1 MQTDLYCDDAAVV
14 SPRAL
19 SAADEALLW
28 LGGFLRDQSYR
39 FTTTTPLTHSR
50 VVQRG
55 AVDGASLMRVF
66 GWSLP
71 FSASDLPAEVL
82 QALAL
87 AKALAHSNGLLRS
100 KVRFSTLNDQI
111 YAHSAFPTE
120 AADSVFFGPDTYRFA
135 RCIESVLNSQPPS
148 YSAQRLIDIGC
159 GSGAGG
165 ILAANLLRPGVELLL
180 ADINPEAVRFARI
193 NAMLN
198 GMTRTQAIHSDLFQ
212 NARGPF
218 DYIVANPPYL
228 VDDFQRLYRHGGG
241 ELGIELSLDIV
252 REAIPHL
259 SRNGRL
265 LLYTGS
271 PIIGGVDQFLAAMKP
286 LLDASPV
293 TFDYEEVD
301 PDVFGEELDRPVY
314 RRVDRIAA
322 VFLNIKKEG

>member
-1 MQTDLYCDDAAVV
+1 MQTDLCCDDAAVV

-55 AVDGASLMRVF
+55 AVDGTSLTRVF

-111 YAHSAFPTE
+111 YAHSAFPTD

-148 YSAQRLIDIGC
+148 YSAPRTHRHRMRQRRRRN
-159 GSGAGG
+159 SGRKPVEARRR
-165 ILAANLLRPGVELLL
+165 ASTRRHQSRSRP
-180 ADINPEAVRFARI
+180 IC
-193 NAMLN
+193 
-198 GMTRTQAIHSDLFQ
+198 
-212 NARGPF
+212 
-218 DYIVANPPYL
+218 
-228 VDDFQRLYRHGGG
+228 
-241 ELGIELSLDIV
+241 
-252 REAIPHL
+252 PH
-259 SRNGRL
+259 
-265 LLYTGS
+265 
-271 PIIGGVDQFLAAMKP
+271 QC
-286 LLDASPV
+286 DA
-293 TFDYEEVD
+293 
-301 PDVFGEELDRPVY
+301 
-314 RRVDRIAA
+314 
-322 VFLNIKKEG
+322 